1 MTDEDAKG
9 LLALMEAFSRS
20 LELSTDSTGKI
31 ADEIMR
37 LRAWEAILYL
47 FFSRYYSTKD
57 DPIGAAATDR
67 DFLTN
72 QYREHAESE
81 EGAQQVEG
89 IYKTLMTLI
98 ESGQRYKATLSQE
111 DVADPPEHVN

>member
-1 MTDEDAKG
+1 MSDEDAKG
-9 LLALMEAFSRS
+9 LLALMEIFERGLQLNA
-20 LELSTDSTGKI
+20 DSTEKI

-47 FFSRYYSTKD
+47 FFSRYYSVKD
-57 DPIGAAATDR
+57 DPIRAAAADR

-72 QYREHAESE
+72 QYREHAKSE

-89 IYKTLMTLI
+89 IYKTLATLI
-98 ESGQRYKATLSQE
+98 EAGQRYKATLSQE